1 MTSRLSPNLRLL
13 ATLIAAVGLF
23 LGNASAQQIINGVT
37 ADGALYQFIVPNPW
51 NGQLVVYS
59 HGYVAATAPIALPN
73 TPLELAAFQV
83 ITSQG
88 LAVAYSSY
96 AENGWAVKNG
106 AQTTHQLRGLFAAT
120 VGTPVRTYLV
130 GTSEGGLITLDLTER
145 FAGQYDGALSV
156 CGVVGG
162 ATTDFHHTGDGRVL
176 FDYFFPGVLPG
187 DLLHMPNLDYSPGS
201 PTNTA
206 VTNALI
212 AGLIAPGQPTLQF
225 ANVARLPGTNLGE
238 VLFSG
243 VTLVGGYLAFNEL
256 LDRTHG
262 HNYYDNTQTVYSGS
276 SNDAALN
283 ANVQRFTADPA
294 GRNYLSKHYDPT
306 GMLEF
311 PVLTIH
317 TTQDQV
323 VDFSQEAQYAGAVA
337 AAHASGFLVQQSV
350 NRFGHCNFK
359 LQELANALQGLVL
372 WVNYGIKPPGGD
384 VTIP

>member
-1 MTSRLSPNLRLL
+1 ML
-13 ATLIAAVGLF
+13 AAVVSLF
-23 LGNASAQQIINGVT
+23 VGTASAQQIINGVT

-59 HGYVAATAPIALPN
+59 HGYVDRASPIALPN

-88 LAVAYSSY
+88 FAVAYSSY

-106 AQTTHQLRGLFAAT
+106 AETTHELRGLFANA
-120 VGTPVRTYLV
+120 VATPVRTYLV
-130 GTSEGGLITLDLTER
+130 GTSEGGLITLDLAER
-145 FAGQYDGALSV
+145 FSGQYDGALSV

-162 ATTDFHHTGDGRVL
+162 ATTAFHTVGDGRVL

-187 DLLHMPNLDYSPGS
+187 DLLHMPNLDFSPGS
-201 PTNTA
+201 PTYTA

-212 AGLIAPGQPTLQF
+212 AGLSAPAQPTLQF
-225 ANVARLPGTNLGE
+225 ANVARLSGTNVGE
-238 VLFSG
+238 VLISELS
-243 VTLVGGYLAFNEL
+243 LVGGYLSFNEL
-256 LDRTHG
+256 LDRTNG
-262 HNYYDNTQTVYSGS
+262 HNFYDNIQTVYSGS
-276 SNDAALN
+276 LNDAALN

-294 GRNYLSKHYDPT
+294 GRNYVSTYYDPT
-306 GMLEF
+306 GLLRF

-317 TTQDQV
+317 TTQDPV
-323 VDFSQEAQYAGAVA
+323 VEFSQEAQYAGVVA
-337 AAHASGFLVQQSV
+337 GARASGFLVQQSV

-359 LQELANALQGLVL
+359 LEELGNAFQGLVL